1 MMNNFYSNIFYK
13 CLIIVIFYSFSY
25 PECLN
30 SIYNFHKDILN
41 KDFFS
46 VKSYFDKSYLNSIFI
61 FIERNKRFKIKF
73 DDRVIIGDHFKISN
87 FNFKTNQLF
96 IENPDTVLNSLLLD
110 KIDENFFNKLNNVN
124 NIYFNNECTSIDS
137 ININNQLSVYGLFI
151 DTLSVSNPDSFF
163 TLNVDYEKIF
173 IYDFR

>member
-30 SIYNFHKDILN
+30 SIYNFHKNILD

-46 VKSYFDKSYLNSIFI
+46 FKSYFDKSYSDSIII
-61 FIERNKRFKIKF
+61 FVEKNKRFKIKF
-73 DDRVIIGDHFKISN
+73 DERIIIGDHLKISN

-96 IENPDTVLNSLLLD
+96 IENPDTTLNSLLID
-110 KIDENFFNKLNNVN
+110 KIDKKFFNKINNVN
-124 NIYFNNECTSIDS
+124 NIYFNDECTSIDS
-137 ININNQLSVYGLFI
+137 ISINKQLSVYGFFV